1 MAPILFGALIEAAGV
16 VFFVIGVGQHGFPPP
31 AAWLVPAI
39 VLFVA
44 GNAITIISVL
54 KKAMD
59 KKKGKS

>member
-16 VFFVIGVGQHGFPPP
+16 VFFVIGVGQYGFPPP

-44 GNAITIISVL
+44 GNAITIINVL
-54 KKAMD
+54 KKGLD